1 MGTIM
6 EPKKTLSQDMR
17 TKSDAL
23 GQREEEGEQ
32 KPRESVTSAT
42 REGVLNARKRRRED
56 DYQSRCKYGARERGR
71 EDGALY
77 FMFD

>member
-32 KPRESVTSAT
+32 KPRESVTSAK

-56 DYQSRCKYGARERGR
+56 DYQRRCEGWVK

-77 FMFD
+77 FIFD